1 MANGVAGAIVAV
13 AVVGGV
19 TMWVQRDTGETVSAV
34 GDTGETVSAVGDAD
48 GVSTTIGSIDPS
60 TGDFVAAG
68 APLEFEVVDA
78 EGLARLVRNVVVL
91 DDGTQ
96 FGVST
101 STASGPQSAL
111 LSRKPQA
118 VNSSGAVTL
127 RRARGPDSTAQ
138 ANTNRAR
145 TATVVP
151 VTARPYAPS
160 VRHRRV
166 TGAPPLPRRYV
177 RGGSPSRRRGR

>member
-1 MANGVAGAIVAV
+1 MNDMNSIDERLGRLADRVRVSPGDYDKVVARGRTRARRRRIANGVAGAIVAV
-13 AVVGGV
+13 AAVGGV
-19 TMWVQRDTGETVSAV
+19 TMWVQR
-34 GDTGETVSAVGDAD
+34 DTGETVSAVGDAD

-101 STASGPQSAL
+101 STASREFEFAG
-111 LSRKPQA
+111 
-118 VNSSGAVTL
+118 NSVW
-127 RRARGPDSTAQ
+127 RRASAVVVAATPATTGTRPAAASITTSTM
-138 ANTNRAR
+138 RR
-145 TATVVP
+145 FW
-151 VTARPYAPS
+151 S
-160 VRHRRV
+160 WVR
-166 TGAPPLPRRYV
+166 
-177 RGGSPSRRRGR
+177 